1 MNEQNFTYSA
11 DLLLTP
17 AGVELFAGMYSNVTH
32 EMSIV
37 QPGVWKHTFTPV
49 VATSIPTYWTRM
61 DMGPNEETLYTISYR
76 GHIPVYVRKRD
87 PRAIR
92 LRKIKRRQKRA
103 AYRRKKRGLA

>member
-1 MNEQNFTYSA
+1 MNEQDFTYSA

-32 EMSIV
+32 EVSIV

-49 VATSIPTYWTRM
+49 VATSTPTHWT
-61 DMGPNEETLYTISYR
+61 TLQLKPD
-76 GHIPVYVRKRD
+76 HVHKRD

-103 AYRRKKRGLA
+103 AYRRKKRGLS